1 MELFA
6 GVGIALSVVPTGETG
21 ALTCDVVL
29 GLGEV
34 GGIDVDGIDVVM
46 FAFDG
51 LPAFTLA
58 ASLVAAVVLVS
69 AFGTIF
75 CCAITGRTERMQVN
89 VTNKERAGHLL
100 PKLQERRCIRVQAM
114 MRLAIDKSNTLVF
127 SLRIFHGRT

>member
-34 GGIDVDGIDVVM
+34 GGIDVVL

-75 CCAITGRTERMQVN
+75 CCAITERTERMQVN

-100 PKLQERRCIRVQAM
+100 PKLKERRCIRVQAM